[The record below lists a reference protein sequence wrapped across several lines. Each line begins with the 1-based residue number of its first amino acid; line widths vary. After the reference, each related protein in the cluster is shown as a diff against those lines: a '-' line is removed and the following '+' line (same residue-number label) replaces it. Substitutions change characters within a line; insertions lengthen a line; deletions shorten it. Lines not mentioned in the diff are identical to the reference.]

1 MDQWTSTLWLM
12 KKSVLFSMFVFTS
25 SEVQM
30 TSAISIRQW
39 LLGIKDRQYV
49 VSPTSYPARI
59 TSAMGRIRFTFADHT
74 IAEIEVRKVQSWS
87 TKQTIEEFDTLLSS
101 KFGLNK
107 LAWEYTDVD
116 TFLKEFT
123 DHC

>member
-1 MDQWTSTLWLM
+1 MI
-12 KKSVLFSMFVFTS
+12 
-25 SEVQM
+25 
-30 TSAISIRQW
+30 SAISIRQW